1 MKTVMDQDQLS
12 SLIVALLVAS
22 CIVGLC
28 IQHIRDRNAEADKYD
43 LQEEPEI

>member
-28 IQHIRDRNAEADKYD
+28 IQHIRDKNVEADNYD